1 MRYLI
6 SLFFLMI
13 ILISCESD
21 ENIEENLCED
31 LTCDLVCENGLIT
44 DENDCEVCECIIFG
58 CTNPDATNYNED
70 ANTDLGDCI
79 YNYVYAGVSDDNFTI
94 TEFIP
99 PLETELIWDED
110 NLYAF
115 GNISLDIDENGVD
128 DLLFNQTNYRT
139 MML

>member
-1 MRYLI
+1 MK
-6 SLFFLMI
+6 
-13 ILISCESD
+13 
-21 ENIEENLCED
+21 
-31 LTCDLVCENGLIT
+31 
-44 DENDCEVCECIIFG
+44 NDCEVCECIIFG

-79 YNYVYAGVSDDNFTI
+79 YNYVYAGVYDDNFTI

-128 DLLFNQTNYRT
+128 DLLFNQTNYN
-139 MML
+139 LEYIEQLIDEGISLAHIIFQVLV